1 MPVKSFN
8 LEKEAMD
15 QRDNNV
21 VGKKRFDAGYILKE
35 KTKVFL
41 RKYMQV

>member
-15 QRDNNV
+15 QRDNNK
-21 VGKKRFDAGYILKE
+21 VGKKRSDAGYILKE